1 MMHPHHLHNPRQ
13 KHRHHRPYLR
23 CIHRQKME
31 PCRLNDN
38 RKCELC
44 RLDASD
50 ADIDVCGHLL
60 PVQLLNQADKS
71 DVNHYNSYQ
80 GINFMILRIET
91 NKRTILTTSLCIES
105 TVHTDFKIRL
115 S

>member
-23 CIHRQKME
+23 CIPVCNNTKME

-91 NKRTILTTSLCIES
+91 NKTNNIDHFIM
-105 TVHTDFKIRL
+105 H
-115 S
+115 